1 MQNLIQFLFRILAA
15 HFGQI
20 NMVRYLLENDAAVEK
35 STNIGYTP
43 LHQAAQQGHTLIIN
57 LLLKHK
63 ADPNAVTNVSTRTPF
78 MKLLIAIRLAEI
90 ILKERVNVMTCCV
103 TCLEQQQY
111 SI

>member
-1 MQNLIQFLFRILAA
+1 MFIDLFRCEFLAA

-63 ADPNAVTNVSTRTPF
+63 ADPNAVTNVRT
-78 MKLLIAIRLAEI
+78 M
-90 ILKERVNVMTCCV
+90 
-103 TCLEQQQY
+103 Y
-111 SI
+111 H

>member
-1 MQNLIQFLFRILAA
+1 MIRDFVEFDCGTHSFIAISAA

-63 ADPNAVTNVSTRTPF
+63 ADPNAVTNVS
-78 MKLLIAIRLAEI
+78 I
-90 ILKERVNVMTCCV
+90 IKERSLNLRIFFTLNFPSLHRMDKQ
-103 TCLEQQQY
+103 L
-111 SI
+111 